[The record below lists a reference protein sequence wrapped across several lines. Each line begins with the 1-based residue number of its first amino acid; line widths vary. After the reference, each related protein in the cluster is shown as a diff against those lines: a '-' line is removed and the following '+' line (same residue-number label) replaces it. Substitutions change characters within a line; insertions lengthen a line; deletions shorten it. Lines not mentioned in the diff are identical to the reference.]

1 VPLSFPSSLI
11 ALYRGVGGGWQLRLG
26 KEFVSEE
33 APRMI
38 RPRTDRVAC
47 CHPRASPKA
56 WSRSVRVVTLVQAS
70 GDGKSFHLVT
80 GLQFI
85 LSSVDTLLEHPSIGR
100 EGDINL
106 LGRITES
113 GSLGREQ
120 EPSNGLIEL
129 IGVSR
134 LYVAGRVHAVDNVS
148 LSVRHGEFLAV
159 VGPSG
164 SGKTTLLNLMSG
176 LDRPTAGTLLFK
188 GIEPAGAADW
198 TRLRAT
204 EIGFVFQSFQLL
216 PALSALENVQIPM
229 FGTTRSA
236 RERLN
241 RARELLDRVGLSSKT
256 PRRPDE
262 LSSGEKQRV
271 AIARSLANAPSV
283 LLADEPTGNLDSKNA
298 AAVLD
303 LLVELRQMHGLTV
316 VVVTHNALVARDADR
331 VVEFVDGRI
340 ACIEERSPG

>member
-1 VPLSFPSSLI
+1 
-11 ALYRGVGGGWQLRLG
+11 
-26 KEFVSEE
+26 
-33 APRMI
+33 MI
-38 RPRTDRVAC
+38 
-47 CHPRASPKA
+47 
-56 WSRSVRVVTLVQAS
+56 
-70 GDGKSFHLVT
+70 
-80 GLQFI
+80 
-85 LSSVDTLLEHPSIGR
+85 LEHPSING

-106 LGRITES
+106 LGGITES

-134 LYVAGRVHAVDNVS
+134 LYVAGRVHALDNVS
-148 LSVRHGEFLAV
+148 LSVRQGEFLAV

-176 LDRPTAGTLLFK
+176 LDRPTAGTVRFK
-188 GIEPAGAADW
+188 GIEPVGAGDW
-198 TRLRAT
+198 TRLRAI

-216 PALSALENVQIPM
+216 PTLSALENVQVPM
-229 FGTTRSA
+229 FGTKRNA

-241 RARELLDRVGLSSKT
+241 RARELLDKVGLSSKMS
-256 PRRPDE
+256 RRPDE

-303 LLVELRQMHGLTV
+303 LLVELRQMHGLTM
-316 VVVTHNALVARDADR
+316 VVVTHNAVVAREAER

-340 ACIEERSPG
+340 ARIEERSTA